1 MTREQWGSI
10 VSNMI
15 SRGAK
20 GSDEEFAQVVD
31 YLAQTCPRARRAAA
45 GASKAKPRRRPSLID
60 EAGPNDKQVIDED
73 AARARKSPLLRSMH
87 HLPRNASTRR

>member
-31 YLAQTCPRARRAAA
+31 YLAKNLPPLKEGTNP
-45 GASKAKPRRRPSLID
+45 
-60 EAGPNDKQVIDED
+60 V
-73 AARARKSPLLRSMH
+73 RKSQNPA
-87 HLPRNASTRR
+87 PTKPD